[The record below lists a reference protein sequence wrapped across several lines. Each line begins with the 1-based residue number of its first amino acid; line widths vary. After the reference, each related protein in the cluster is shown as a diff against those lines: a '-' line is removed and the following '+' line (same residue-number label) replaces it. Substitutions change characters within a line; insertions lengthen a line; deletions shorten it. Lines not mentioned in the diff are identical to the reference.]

1 MRPFLA
7 EGDPNHS
14 QVDTAFHHALNADAW
29 EGAPVSKGVV
39 MIGVGALAILII
51 LAMIDKRSLVPRG
64 LFRNAMESIALFVRD
79 MTREA
84 HLPDRYLPLF
94 ATFFLFILTLNLL
107 GMIPIPQ
114 IGYTA
119 TSNLNVTGA
128 LASIVVLV
136 SIVSGF
142 AYHGPGGF
150 VKLFVPSGLPGPLPF
165 VLFVLEFAGFFIKH
179 GVLMVRLFANMLA
192 GHLVIGAFLGL
203 IGDMGSAGMA
213 ALSIPLSL
221 FVSCLELLVAFLQA
235 YVFTLLGVLFVGG
248 MVHADH

>member
-39 MIGVGALAILII
+39 MIGVGALVILII

-64 LFRNAMESIALFVRD
+64 LFRNAMESIALFIRD
-79 MTREA
+79 MTRES

-128 LASIVVLV
+128 LA
-136 SIVSGF
+136 
-142 AYHGPGGF
+142 
-150 VKLFVPSGLPGPLPF
+150 
-165 VLFVLEFAGFFIKH
+165 
-179 GVLMVRLFANMLA
+179 
-192 GHLVIGAFLGL
+192 
-203 IGDMGSAGMA
+203 
-213 ALSIPLSL
+213 
-221 FVSCLELLVAFLQA
+221 
-235 YVFTLLGVLFVGG
+235 
-248 MVHADH
+248 